1 MNEVEPNPIV
11 EQVWEFE
18 RNVQILII
26 GIYCPICKQEH
37 TVHRRP
43 VRLASGD
50 SVRMICERNA
60 LAVTFK
66 VERI

>member
-1 MNEVEPNPIV
+1 MEVESKPIV
-11 EQVWEFE
+11 PQVEEFE
-18 RNVQILII
+18 ENVKLLVL

-37 TVHRRP
+37 THLPV